1 MSKHFLLNLVFLI
14 LSLNLFSQNGI
25 IRGTVVDDETGEP
38 LFAANIGILGTTIG
52 TAADFD
58 GKFELSASPGT
69 YKITISFIGYNS
81 LELTDVIVKSD
92 EVNLL
97 NDIRLSTNAVSLNTV
112 TISAEVQRN
121 TESALLTVKKRSP
134 ILMDA
139 ISSQSFKRSADGN
152 AAAAAKRIPGVSIQ
166 GGKYVYIRGLGDRY
180 TKTQLNS
187 MDVPGLD
194 PDRNSIQM
202 DIFPTNIIDN
212 IKILKSFSANLPAD
226 FTGGVVDIETKSF
239 PDESFSNFSITT
251 NFNLNSSFNN
261 KYLSYQGSS
270 TDFLGFDGGL
280 RDLPVS
286 VNEVTEPIDII
297 IDFDRMLTINNS
309 FESNL
314 LATKKMSLFDGSFS
328 YSFGNQILLK
338 DNKFGYVGAVSYK
351 NSFDFYDNKI
361 ENRWE
366 KSSDQQIFNLVANKK
381 TNGELGKNNISLSLM
396 AGAGLKVNNSS
407 YKVNLLHLQN
417 GETKA
422 GKFFTQNFKSNVNV
436 VKTDVLD
443 YSERSLS
450 NILFEG
456 KHTFNENNIIYNW
469 KVSPTLSKIRD
480 KDVRE
485 TPYEVIINNLDTS
498 YIIDPSN
505 ASRPTRT
512 WRYLDELNFA
522 ISNNLLIKHSLFSR
536 DAKFNAGLYY
546 TYKERDFN
554 VIKYTLNA
562 SGIITNDQF
571 TGNPNELLTTLAITN
586 NNSTGFYH
594 SGGEQI
600 SNKYNGIQLTVAPY
614 FSEEFFISSKFK
626 SILGLRV
633 EYYNQYYT
641 GENQENEVYNNV
653 RVIDDLGFYPNFN
666 LIYELSKQ
674 QKFRTAIFKTTARP
688 SFKEKSLAQIYDAI
702 TGTTFN
708 GNINLVP
715 TDINNFDFRYEIYG
729 EKTNSATI
737 SLFYKDLKN
746 AIELAKFKSD
756 EDNIQPV
763 NAESSN
769 IKGIEFEFKSEI
781 KFISDLVNSFNLNF
795 NTSFISSRTYIF
807 GDELS
812 SKLDNLRD
820 GESLNDNND
829 FQERFFNLL
838 GIQDN
843 SEYYRVMQGQAPY
856 LVNVGLSYTNN
867 ENYLQCGM
875 YYNVQGKTLSVVS
888 INREPDIYSSP
899 FHSLNLNLSKKFGNK
914 NQIKVNLGAKNIL
927 NSKKEMLTDSFKAID
942 EIYSSYD
949 PGREFFIKLSYNL
962 K

>member
-38 LFAANIGILGTTIG
+38 LFAANIGILGTSIG

-58 GKFELSASPGT
+58 GKFELSTSPGT

-261 KYLSYQGSS
+261 KYLSYEGSS

-366 KSSDQQIFNLVANKK
+366 KSSDQQIFNLI
-381 TNGELGKNNISLSLM
+381 GS
-396 AGAGLKVNNSS
+396 KV
-407 YKVNLLHLQN
+407 V
-417 GETKA
+417 
-422 GKFFTQNFKSNVNV
+422 
-436 VKTDVLD
+436 
-443 YSERSLS
+443 
-450 NILFEG
+450 
-456 KHTFNENNIIYNW
+456 
-469 KVSPTLSKIRD
+469 
-480 KDVRE
+480 
-485 TPYEVIINNLDTS
+485 
-498 YIIDPSN
+498 
-505 ASRPTRT
+505 
-512 WRYLDELNFA
+512 
-522 ISNNLLIKHSLFSR
+522 FS
-536 DAKFNAGLYY
+536 
-546 TYKERDFN
+546 T
-554 VIKYTLNA
+554 
-562 SGIITNDQF
+562 
-571 TGNPNELLTTLAITN
+571 
-586 NNSTGFYH
+586 
-594 SGGEQI
+594 
-600 SNKYNGIQLTVAPY
+600 
-614 FSEEFFISSKFK
+614 
-626 SILGLRV
+626 
-633 EYYNQYYT
+633 
-641 GENQENEVYNNV
+641 
-653 RVIDDLGFYPNFN
+653 
-666 LIYELSKQ
+666 
-674 QKFRTAIFKTTARP
+674 
-688 SFKEKSLAQIYDAI
+688 
-702 TGTTFN
+702 
-708 GNINLVP
+708 
-715 TDINNFDFRYEIYG
+715 
-729 EKTNSATI
+729 
-737 SLFYKDLKN
+737 
-746 AIELAKFKSD
+746 
-756 EDNIQPV
+756 
-763 NAESSN
+763 
-769 IKGIEFEFKSEI
+769 
-781 KFISDLVNSFNLNF
+781 
-795 NTSFISSRTYIF
+795 
-807 GDELS
+807 
-812 SKLDNLRD
+812 
-820 GESLNDNND
+820 
-829 FQERFFNLL
+829 
-838 GIQDN
+838 
-843 SEYYRVMQGQAPY
+843 
-856 LVNVGLSYTNN
+856 
-867 ENYLQCGM
+867 
-875 YYNVQGKTLSVVS
+875 
-888 INREPDIYSSP
+888 
-899 FHSLNLNLSKKFGNK
+899 
-914 NQIKVNLGAKNIL
+914 
-927 NSKKEMLTDSFKAID
+927 
-942 EIYSSYD
+942 
-949 PGREFFIKLSYNL
+949 
-962 K
+962 